1 MKPNRNIMIRWIL
14 SILYIAIGVTLI
26 VCDCLQLVD
35 EFWSGMGTA
44 FAVIGVLQIIRLI
57 RYKTNAVYKEN
68 TDTAVNDE
76 RNRFIGMKAWSW
88 AGYLFVFIAA
98 VATIVFKLIGQ
109 ETLMFAA
116 SGSVC
121 LIITIYWISYLILRK
136 KY

>member
-14 SILYIAIGVTLI
+14 SILYIAIGVALI

-44 FAVIGVLQIIRLI
+44 FAVIGVLQMIRLI
-57 RYKTNAVYKEN
+57 RYKNNAIYKED

-98 VATIVFKLIGQ
+98 VATIMFKLMGQ
-109 ETLMFAA
+109 ELLMFAA

-121 LIITIYWISYLILRK
+121 LMLVLYWIIYFILNK